1 MLLLLVSSFV
11 CSFVRSFLRSFVS
24 QLVRQLVSQ
33 LVSLFVC
40 LFVCLFFSLLVLS
53 LLIKFLIKCF
63 FLLLIRYIDK
73 APLLKFFIRFFITN
87 TCVWSS
93 FLSSL
98 GYYCRVQFITFIKHF
113 CNFLKVS
120 KSFLN
125 FTINVAS
132 DLWLL
137 SVKPVN

>member
-11 CSFVRSFLRSFVS
+11 CSFVPSFLRSFVS

-40 LFVCLFFSLLVLS
+40 LFFSLLVLS

-63 FLLLIRYIDK
+63 FVLLIRYIDK